1 MSKEIMER
9 WENYRLANTKFP
21 RVRAKELARQLEL
34 TNPQK
39 GETIAEVGTGNGYL
53 TFALAHKVGKNGRIF
68 TYDYQKS
75 NIDFVNEHNKK
86 RLPITTIHQATDYD
100 FELANES
107 VDKISSIA
115 TLHHYD
121 NRSTGTGT
129 KGREKAIREFYRI
142 LKKGGKLIIGDV
154 AHGTASQRHFDS
166 IDNPIDCAPSGHPHD
181 FLTEK
186 LARELCE
193 NAGFNNIKWNIEQV
207 PWEFESEEQAQR
219 FLHTIHN
226 AKCSPKESFEHAKKK
241 LRWWKEDN
249 KFYLEWELFYL
260 TADK

>member
-1 MSKEIMER
+1 MSKEVMER

-21 RVRAKELARQLEL
+21 RVRAKELTRQLEL

-86 RLPITTIHQATDYD
+86 NLPITTIHQATDYD
-100 FELANES
+100 FELVNES

-121 NRSTGTGT
+121 NRSNGTGT
-129 KGREKAIREFYRI
+129 KGREKAIKEFYRI

-154 AHGTASQRHFDS
+154 AHSTPSQRHFDS
-166 IDNPIDCAPSGHPHD
+166 IDNPTDCAPSGHPHD

-186 LARELCE
+186 LARKLCE
-193 NAGFNNIKWNIEQV
+193 KAGFKKIQWNIEQV
-207 PWEFESEEQAQR
+207 PWEFESEEQAQQ

-226 AKCSPKESFEHAKKK
+226 AKCSPEESFEHAKKD
-241 LRWWKEDN
+241 LRWWKKGN
-249 KFYLEWELFYL
+249 LFYLEWELFYL
-260 TADK
+260 TAEK